1 MISGHN
7 VYLLLHGEL
16 ISLLHVLKKKYKWTV
31 VKSSDLIESKPLLK
45 LTINSI
51 SIVDQKLLQP
61 NLKIKTRDLLLPFL
75 EALTLKEVSA
85 TLTRLSLASLERFIN
100 AGIFS
105 SLNQLSDEGMVEDL
119 HSCFLHVVQSIVRCK
134 FESSDSATDE
144 SVLLR
149 ILSILN
155 GIMDNPI
162 SNYLSDSAI
171 CELLETM
178 FSICLQS
185 RLSEPLRS
193 QAEGHLHLVIRKVFK
208 RVCQAKKLKVN
219 MELPS
224 DVRGNNSTYK
234 IANVLYNESGSTD
247 SISEENGDSVKLME
261 NPTLPAGENVSTEP
275 SSILQDE
282 YDARFNYKEHV
293 SYGIAAGF
301 EVLKFVSDLI
311 QPYDRQISDK
321 IRLFGLRL
329 LISIMDELDAYE
341 FSVPFDEIF
350 SLIENI
356 TCKYLFQLLHVENV
370 SLLNASLKVL
380 SRIFE
385 IFQHPI
391 LAHLEMFIC
400 IVIDILANRDFRSLH
415 AERTDLYF
423 ESLFEVRLLL

>member
-16 ISLLHVLKKKYKWTV
+16 VSLLHILKKKYKWTM

-45 LTINSI
+45 LALNSI
-51 SIVDQKLLQP
+51 STVDQKLLQSD
-61 NLKIKTRDLLLPFL
+61 LKVKMRDLVLPFL

-85 TLTRLSLASLERFIN
+85 SLTRLSLTSLERFIN
-100 AGIFS
+100 AGIFCS
-105 SLNQLSDEGMVEDL
+105 SSKLGDEYMLEDL
-119 HSCFLHVVQSIVRCK
+119 NSCFLYVIQSIVRCK

-155 GIMDNPI
+155 GVMDNPI
-162 SNYLSDSAI
+162 SDHLSDSAV

-178 FSICLQS
+178 FSICLQT

-193 QAEGHLHLVIRKVFK
+193 QAEGHLHSVIRKVFK
-208 RVCQAKKLKVN
+208 RICQTKKLNTNV
-219 MELPS
+219 EPLS
-224 DVRGNNSTYK
+224 DFHASNNTYK
-234 IANVLYNESGSTD
+234 IANVFCNESGSTD
-247 SISEENGDSVKLME
+247 SISDDNGESVKSHE
-261 NPTLPAGENVSTEP
+261 NFVDSPVNKVHMEP
-275 SSILQDE
+275 SFILQDE
-282 YDARFNYKEHV
+282 YEVRFNYKENV
-293 SYGIAAGF
+293 SYGMAAGF
-301 EVLKFVSDLI
+301 EILKFVSDLI

-329 LISIMDELDAYE
+329 LLSIMDELDNYE

-356 TCKYLFQLLHVENV
+356 TCKYLFQLLHVENA
-370 SLLNASLKVL
+370 SLLNFSLKL
-380 SRIFE
+380 LLKIFE
-385 IFQHPI
+385 TFQHPI

-400 IVIDILANRDFRSLH
+400 IVIDILANKDFRSLH
-415 AERTDLYF
+415 SERTDLYF
-423 ESLFEVRLLL
+423 ESLFEVSMSF